1 MKGCI
6 FGSGATGGYMG
17 VELAR
22 AGAEVSLVARGAH
35 LQAIREN
42 GLKLLDDGLILQSQA
57 NLIASKVAAWSEC
70 ARAAQQAILA
80 RLSAPGEPQ

>member
-1 MKGCI
+1 MKVCI

-42 GLKLLDDGLILQSQA
+42 GLEGSPIPGAFNKQHSPINAPRFTSSIMRCDE
-57 NLIASKVAAWSEC
+57 AS
-70 ARAAQQAILA
+70 
-80 RLSAPGEPQ
+80 PG